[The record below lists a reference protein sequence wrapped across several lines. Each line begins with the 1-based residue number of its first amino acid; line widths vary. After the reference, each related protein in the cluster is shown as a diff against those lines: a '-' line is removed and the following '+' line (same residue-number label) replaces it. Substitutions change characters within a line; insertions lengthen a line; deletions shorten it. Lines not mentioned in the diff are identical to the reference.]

1 MWHPSRAEGVADKPK
16 HLLASDQFTKGTQSP
31 SSISPAWLNTLLC
44 VHLPASNPVISRG
57 TLAEDVATLYR
68 DASSPGTLRAYM
80 LSALIASHRSYPAMP
95 LARQLAH

>member
-1 MWHPSRAEGVADKPK
+1 MWHPSRAEGVADKPE

-57 TLAEDVATLYR
+57 TLIEAVTHPYR
-68 DASSPGTLRAYM
+68 DASSSGALRA
-80 LSALIASHRSYPAMP
+80 
-95 LARQLAH
+95 